1 MTVVARLT
9 RLASLRWVAVLGLL
23 VILASATTA
32 AVWNGSAGNGSWHDA
47 LNWSTGSVPA
57 EGDDVVIQES
67 SGPIRITE
75 SAQCRG
81 LSLMSSGPLRVE
93 GPEAGLVA
101 TGPADLRNV
110 LLTVTSGGRVNFRG
124 SVALSLS
131 IPGEFGISVDGAA
144 SSVLLTNLIKP
155 VFISREARLRLSVSR
170 GGTIAASRVTELK
183 GPTDLVVRDAGSVL
197 EMGYLQIMNGGSIS
211 VEDSGRCIFNGL
223 VVVTGTRFSARSG
236 GLLRLRV
243 LGNYSAGDE
252 RGAQVLWEAAGE
264 GSFLDIPD
272 LMSVS
277 GQSGGGSWVV
287 RASDYGRI
295 RVPNLHKIMQG
306 RTELRADS
314 GGLLEL
320 IGLRRFFTL
329 DESSVLDGRNG
340 GRITLTTPVMVRGPA
355 IFGVK
360 LEDDFVLPDLQGAT
374 NSMLL
379 LARYPGL
386 YSVGYRTNLLDGRWH
401 RLAETSVIDG
411 ESTLPLSAAID
422 SGFELRASRLESPT
436 VRLMVD
442 AEPGSGPFLDLLGD
456 SFTRYLIERSN
467 DLRFPAVFAP
477 LAAVGPGNEGY
488 RLPLDLSADTG
499 FFKVRPACQ
508 TNSDGSCI
516 PVAHTEANRLT
527 YLDIDDP
534 YYVGTSF
541 PKLVTPQ
548 WVGEAGV
555 DAVVLLG
562 IDDLAND
569 SASFEAY
576 LRPIATRLQRIDGQ
590 APITLFCNQTATN
603 DPQLKVWLSQGFGL
617 EAHSIVHLC
626 PILQNGS
633 FDVASNN
640 FHGSVD
646 MVFGIP
652 GNRPSTFRVPCSDGQ
667 SSASPRVFA
676 ELLRKKSALGHF
688 MEADSSIVNFPTSAD
703 RDVSDELTL
712 DGDGVP
718 RFQKYRVSPSHATTI
733 ENYPF
738 PFALG
743 NRCWEF
749 PISTPSDFQGWYQYG
764 NASAVTATDW
774 QAGLAIS
781 VRKQGL
787 FTLLFHRKGWSTGA
801 QILDLI
807 DHADSTYGRRIRF
820 LTFRQAV
827 DRLTT
832 NALGGEPMRAPD
844 GGDNGVRLIDLDGD
858 GFLDVV
864 IGNGHLRQTRRWIPS
879 LGLWRTSPFPVSL
892 VMDSS
897 STADPSLRFA
907 VITPDQRPTLFSL
920 GQVGRTAWHFD
931 GKDWIEQP
939 AWIAGLEDGDTPI
952 LGGIGER
959 DRGVRFRDVD
969 HDGRSECVV
978 ANDTMQAI
986 FQWNSDELRWRP
998 MPLELPPGAAF
1009 VNAAGEDNGLRF
1021 VDVNRDGF
1029 DDVLFSHETAYG
1041 LYLYSPASGTNAPT
1055 GWSRRIL
1062 GARRD
1067 QKPEPKVTLPAFVQ
1081 AGPFRNSGAWF
1092 SQRTLW
1098 LQNEGTTGKPGA
1110 VDQRTFDALLN
1121 AGP

>member
-1 MTVVARLT
+1 MITVL
-9 RLASLRWVAVLGLL
+9 SLLL
-23 VILASATTA
+23 SSASATSA

-47 LNWSTGSVPA
+47 LNWSNRSVPA
-57 EGDDVVIQES
+57 EEDDVIIQES
-67 SGPIRITE
+67 SGPIRISE

-93 GPEAGLVA
+93 GPGAGLII
-101 TGPADLRNV
+101 TGLADLRNV
-110 LLTVTSGGRVNFRG
+110 LLTVANGGRVNFRG

-131 IPGEFGISVDGAA
+131 IPGEFGITVDGAT
-144 SSVLLTNLIKP
+144 SSVMLTNLIKP
-155 VFISREARLRLSVSR
+155 VFSSREARLRLSASR
-170 GGTIAASRVTELK
+170 GGTIAASRLTELK
-183 GPTDLVVRDAGSVL
+183 GPTDLVVRDPESVL

-211 VEDSGRCIFNGL
+211 VEDRGRGFFSGL
-223 VVVTGTRFSARSG
+223 VVVTGTRLSARNG
-236 GLLRLRV
+236 GLLRLGV
-243 LGNYSAGDE
+243 LGDYSAGDE

-264 GSFLDIPD
+264 GSFLDVPN
-272 LMSVS
+272 LVS
-277 GQSGGGSWVV
+277 ATGQRGGGSWVV
-287 RASDYGRI
+287 RASDHGRI
-295 RVPNLHKIMQG
+295 RVPNLHKIIQG

-329 DESSVLDGRNG
+329 DEASFIDGRAG
-340 GRITLTTPVMVRGPA
+340 GHITLTTPIMVRGPGV
-355 IFGVK
+355 FGVK
-360 LEDDFVLPDLQGAT
+360 LEDDFVLPDLRGTT
-374 NSMLL
+374 NSMQL

-386 YSVGYRTNLLDGRWH
+386 YSVGFRTNLLDGRWR

-422 SGFELRASRLESPT
+422 SGYELRASRLESPW
-436 VRLMVD
+436 VRLTVE

-456 SFTRYLIERSN
+456 SFTRYMIEHSK
-467 DLRFPAVFAP
+467 DLQPPAVFAP

-488 RLPLDLSADTG
+488 RLPLDPSVDTG
-499 FFKVRPACQ
+499 FFRVRPACQ

-516 PVAHTEANRLT
+516 PMAHSEANRLT

-534 YYVGTSF
+534 YYVGTRF

-548 WVGEAGV
+548 WVGEEGV

-569 SASFEAY
+569 SAAFEAY
-576 LRPIATRLQRIDGQ
+576 LRPIATRLQKIDGK

-652 GNRPSTFRVPCSDGQ
+652 GNRPSTFRIPCCDGQ

-688 MEADSSIVNFPTSAD
+688 LEADSSIVNFPTSAD
-703 RDVSDELTL
+703 REISDELTL
-712 DGDGVP
+712 DDDGVP
-718 RFQKYRVSPSHATTI
+718 RFQKYRVSPSHATTT

-749 PISTPSDFQGWYQYG
+749 PISPPSDFQGWYQYG
-764 NASAVTATDW
+764 NASPVTATDW

-787 FTLLFHRKGWSTGA
+787 FTLLFHRKTWSSRA
-801 QILDLI
+801 QILALI

-827 DRLTT
+827 DRLTSY
-832 NALGGEPMRAPD
+832 ALGGEAMRAPD

-864 IGNGHLRQTRRWIPS
+864 IGNGHVRQTRRWIPS

-892 VMDSS
+892 VLDST

-907 VITPDQRPTLFSL
+907 VLTPDQRPTLFSL
-920 GQVGRTAWHFD
+920 GPDRRTAWHFD
-931 GKDWIEQP
+931 GEGWIEQP
-939 AWIAGLEDGDTPI
+939 TWIAGLEAGDAPI
-952 LGGIGER
+952 LAGVGDR

-969 HDGRSECVV
+969 HDGRAECLI

-986 FQWNSDELRWRP
+986 FQWNPDEFRWHR
-998 MPLELPPGAAF
+998 MSIDLPPGAAF

-1041 LYLYSPASGTNAPT
+1041 LYIYNPPSGTNAPT
-1055 GWSRRIL
+1055 GWSRPIL
-1062 GARRD
+1062 AARRD
-1067 QKPEPKVTLPAFVQ
+1067 QKPAPKVTIPAFVQ

-1092 SQRTLW
+1092 SRRTLW
-1098 LQNEGTTGKPGA
+1098 LQSEVTTGKPGA
-1110 VDQRTFDALLN
+1110 VDQRTFDSLLN

>member
-1 MTVVARLT
+1 
-9 RLASLRWVAVLGLL
+9 
-23 VILASATTA
+23 
-32 AVWNGSAGNGSWHDA
+32 
-47 LNWSTGSVPA
+47 
-57 EGDDVVIQES
+57 
-67 SGPIRITE
+67 
-75 SAQCRG
+75 
-81 LSLMSSGPLRVE
+81 MSPGPLRVE
-93 GPEAGLVA
+93 GPEAELVT
-101 TGPADLRNV
+101 TGPADLRNI
-110 LLTVTSGGRVNFRG
+110 LLTVTNGGRVNFRG
-124 SVALSLS
+124 TVALSLS
-131 IPGEFGISVDGAA
+131 IPGEFGVSVDGAA
-144 SSVLLTNLIKP
+144 SSVMLTNLIKP
-155 VFISREARLRLSVSR
+155 AFMSREAHLRLSVSR

-197 EMGYLQIMNGGSIS
+197 EMGYLQIMNGGLIS
-211 VEDSGRCIFNGL
+211 VEDGGRGIFNGL
-223 VVVTGTRFSARSG
+223 VVVTGTRLSARSG
-236 GLLRLRV
+236 GLLRIGVLRDF
-243 LGNYSAGDE
+243 SAGDE
-252 RGAQVLWEAAGE
+252 RGAQVLWEAVGA
-264 GSFLDIPD
+264 GSFLDVPD
-272 LMSVS
+272 LVSAS
-277 GQSGGGSWVV
+277 GQRGGGSWVV
-287 RASDYGRI
+287 RASDHGRI
-295 RVPNLHKIMQG
+295 RVPNLHKITQG
-306 RTELRADS
+306 RTELLADS

-320 IGLRRFFTL
+320 IGLRRFFTP
-329 DESSVLDGRNG
+329 DDSTVLDGRNG
-340 GRITLTTPVMVRGPA
+340 GYITLTTPIMVRGVS
-355 IFGVK
+355 IYGLK
-360 LEDDFVLPDLQGAT
+360 LEDDFVLPDARGTT
-374 NSMLL
+374 NSVL

-386 YSVGYRTNLLDGRWH
+386 YSVGFRTNLLDGRWH
-401 RLAETSVIDG
+401 RLAEISVMEG

-422 SGFELRASRLESPT
+422 SGFELRATRLESPV
-436 VRLMVD
+436 VRLRVD
-442 AEPGSGPFLDLLGD
+442 AEPGSAPFLDLLGD
-456 SFTRYLIERSN
+456 SSTRYLIERSD
-467 DLRFPAVFAP
+467 DLRAPGVFAP
-477 LAAVGPGNEGY
+477 LAAVGPGNDGY
-488 RLPLDLSADTG
+488 RLPLDPSAETG
-499 FFKVRPACQ
+499 FFRVRPACQ
-508 TNSDGSCI
+508 TNAEGSCI
-516 PVAHTEANRLT
+516 SAAHTEANRLT

-555 DAVVLLG
+555 DAVALLG

-590 APITLFCNQTATN
+590 APITLFCNRTATE
-603 DPQLKVWLSQGFGL
+603 DPQLKIWLSQGFGL
-617 EAHSIVHLC
+617 EAHSMAHLC
-626 PILQNGS
+626 PILQNGN
-633 FDVASNN
+633 FNGASNN

-676 ELLRKKSALGHF
+676 ELLRKKTASGHF
-688 MEADSSIVNFPTSAD
+688 LEADSSIANFPTSAD

-749 PISTPSDFQGWYQYG
+749 PISVPSDFQGWYQYG
-764 NASAVTATDW
+764 NASAVTAADW

-787 FTLLFHRKGWSTGA
+787 FTLLFHRKGWSSGA
-801 QILDLI
+801 QVLDFI
-807 DHADSTYGRRIRF
+807 DHANRTYGRRIRF
-820 LTFRQAV
+820 LTFREAV

-832 NALGGEPMRAPD
+832 HALGGEPMRASD

-864 IGNGHLRQTRRWIPS
+864 IGNGHLRRTRRWIPTRN
-879 LGLWRTSPFPVSL
+879 LWQTSPFPVSL

-897 STADPSLRFA
+897 STTDPSLRFA

-920 GQVGRTAWHFD
+920 RQDRRTAWHFD
-931 GKDWIEQP
+931 GENWIEQP
-939 AWIAGLEDGDTPI
+939 TWIAGLEAGDTPI
-952 LGGIGER
+952 LAGIGER

-969 HDGRSECVV
+969 HDGRAECVV
-978 ANDTMQAI
+978 ANDTMQGI
-986 FQWNSDELRWRP
+986 YQWNSDELRWHP
-998 MPLELPPGAAF
+998 MPFELPPGAAF

-1041 LYLYSPASGTNAPT
+1041 LYLYNPPSGTNAPT
-1055 GWSRRIL
+1055 GWSRCIL
-1062 GARRD
+1062 AARRD
-1067 QKPEPKVTLPAFVQ
+1067 LKPTPNITIPAFVQ
-1081 AGPFRNSGAWF
+1081 AGAFRNNGAWF
-1092 SQRTLW
+1092 SRGSLW
-1098 LQNEGTTGKPGA
+1098 LQNETTTGKPGA